1 MKKKKRKISKKLI
14 LILITTIIILLPSTA
29 ALTINSLN
37 YKEKEEPKT
46 IENTNF
52 LGSVYG
58 TVRYSPD
65 GYYGDMPVAFA
76 KVKIGNK
83 ITISDIIKGG
93 YKIKGLQ
100 VDKEYTITCSHSQ
113 FKTKTTTVTL
123 TREKQNLEVNIFYYS
138 GDERDIFYRNI
149 EKINTVHENPLFRT
163 FLRLFYHII

>member
-14 LILITTIIILLPSTA
+14 LILITTIIILLPSTT
-29 ALTINSLN
+29 ALSINSLN
-37 YKEKEEPKT
+37 YKENEEPKT

-65 GYYGDMPVAFA
+65 GYYGDMPVVFA

-83 ITISDIIKGG
+83 ITISDIIEGG
-93 YKIKGLQ
+93 YKIRGLQ
-100 VDKEYTITCSHSQ
+100 FDKEYTITCSHTR
-113 FKTKTTTVTL
+113 FKIKTTTVTL

-138 GDERDIFYRNI
+138 GDERDIFSRNI
-149 EKINTVHENPLFRT
+149 EKINTVHENP
-163 FLRLFYHII
+163 